1 MAQNANRGRDD
12 ATLFGVRQA
21 SRTRANPQWRQ
32 LTGPAKRALWPAQNH
47 FADALADA
55 GFSDNRGAVERDIH
69 ATDLAASIGLR
80 EEKMVDPQLPFSSRL
95 SVPRRRFLKGAAA
108 AGILGAFPAIITMG
122 EPLARRPART
132 TPATA
137 ANAALSRSF

>member
-1 MAQNANRGRDD
+1 MAQNAHRGRDD
-12 ATLFGVRQA
+12 AIPFGVRQA

-55 GFSDNRGAVERDIH
+55 GFSDNRGAVERDIP

-80 EEKMVDPQLPFSSRL
+80 EEK
-95 SVPRRRFLKGAAA
+95 K
-108 AGILGAFPAIITMG
+108 
-122 EPLARRPART
+122 
-132 TPATA
+132 
-137 ANAALSRSF
+137 NSRSTTAVRFTRFDAAP